1 MNPVHPPSSDPEQ
14 SSAPSQARKLNWS
27 VNLNPYR
34 LSPRLDT
41 AEMAV
46 KLPAILSALED
57 LGATMVR
64 TDLLWDFLFPE
75 PGPADLRAVEWMQE
89 FMRLLAERNIA
100 VFGILYNPPR
110 WARQLAHRDERR
122 FLDAWREYVELCGRA
137 FGDRVALWQVWNEP
151 NNYFSHVKDD
161 FNLFTHRALKVAGW
175 EADLPVA
182 VRWDA
187 MTALFG
193 GARAE
198 LGAGARIVANILA
211 NMGNLAPVSFP
222 DWIEWDVF
230 LERLMERLHGQVDV
244 LALDH
249 YPDTWT
255 PGTGP
260 VEWEPLE
267 VLLRM
272 RRDPRSACYGKS
284 VIIGEMG
291 YSSCGNAKLPLGFQL
306 FAEDHDEDRMAHWYA
321 HALAHVAQ
329 LAGPAGLPDQDLHVV
344 NLYELQDAM
353 PDSINGSADL
363 VDIEY
368 HFGLMRADLSRK
380 PAFDV
385 VRRAI
390 AGDHSLPVSGP
401 KVRTGPLQVYLEAS
415 RMSRG
420 LHRWAGPKVVALYKM
435 ITPPLRRHD
444 QTALGVGALLA
455 LASAWRR
462 PKT

>member
-1 MNPVHPPSSDPEQ
+1 MLH
-14 SSAPSQARKLNWS
+14 WS

-34 LSPRLDT
+34 LSSRLDPV
-41 AEMAV
+41 EMGDR
-46 KLPAILSALED
+46 LPKILAAITD
-57 LGATMVR
+57 LGVKMVR
-64 TDLLWDFLFPE
+64 TDLLWDFLYPE
-75 PGPADLRAVEWMQE
+75 PGPADPGAVAWLRE
-89 FMRLLAERNIA
+89 FLDQLAARGIG

-110 WARQLAHRDERR
+110 WARELAHRDEPR
-122 FLDAWREYVELCGRA
+122 FLDSWREYVALCGEK

-161 FNLFTHRALKVAGW
+161 FNLFTHRSLRLAGW
-175 EADLPVA
+175 EADLPVS

-187 MTALFG
+187 VAALFS

-198 LGAGARIVANILA
+198 LGDRARIAVNVLA

-267 VLLRM
+267 VLTRL
-272 RRDPRSACYGKS
+272 RRDPRSACYGKA
-284 VIIGEMG
+284 VVIGEMG
-291 YSSCGNAKLPLGFQL
+291 YSSCRNARLPLGFQL
-306 FAEDHDEDRMAHWYA
+306 FPEDHDEDRMADWYS
-321 HALAHVAQ
+321 HALARVAS
-329 LAGPAGLPDQDLHVV
+329 LAGPEALPDQDLHVI
-344 NLYELQDAM
+344 NLYELQDAL
-353 PDSINGSADL
+353 PQSVNGSADL

-368 HFGLMRADLSRK
+368 HFGLLRPDLSRK
-380 PAFDV
+380 PAFDI

-390 AGDHSLPVSGP
+390 AGAAAPPAEVP
-401 KVRTGPLQVYLEAS
+401 RARTGPLQVYLEAS

-435 ITPPLRRHD
+435 IRPPLRRADHA
-444 QTALGVGALLA
+444 ALGVGALVA
-455 LASAWRR
+455 LAAALRKPRS
-462 PKT
+462 